1 MRPGAL
7 TRLAFGDFLD
17 RARKPAYAVTL
28 IAAVGLGYLAAPDR
42 GAKFAIVQVG
52 NYRGLYN
59 SAYIGMATAFAGAL
73 WLTLAGFYVVRNAVA
88 RDENT
93 RVGQLLAATPL
104 RTSTYVAAKF
114 LSNFLVLS
122 SMVGVLAVTALVMQF
137 ARDEVGSVDPGALL
151 LPFAVIALPL
161 MAMTAAAA
169 LLFETLPVLRTGV
182 GNILWFFVWM
192 VVAVAGQGE
201 KAPLGG
207 IGVYDVVE
215 SMRTQMAAQGLDTS
229 GGFSLGLTL
238 LDAPLRT
245 FEWTGFTPDA
255 GYLTTRLAVIA
266 LAVAVAL
273 APALW
278 FTRFDPARVAAPV
291 PGSRTTTEDTAAV
304 SAAPGQLTGLPPLR
318 EDYAPTAATAPRS
331 LPTTPVRS
339 GGSGLRLFAGELRIL
354 IQGVPV
360 YWWLGAAA
368 ITVAALAVPSTAV
381 SRAVLPAAWI
391 WPVLVWSRL
400 GTQQHEYGVESLL
413 GAYPTVRRRVLA
425 EWAAGLTLTVAVG
438 LGPLLRF
445 AVAADPQGV
454 AAWAGGALLIPSLA
468 LALGVL
474 SRTHRLFQAIYLPLW
489 YSAVNGFPVLD
500 YMGAV
505 RAADGALG
513 GPSPLAVAAVAMILV
528 AVVFGTAAARRA
540 RA

>member
-28 IAAVGLGYLAAPDR
+28 IAAVGLGYLAAPDQ

-73 WLTLAGFYVVRNAVA
+73 WLTLAGFYVVCNAVA
-88 RDENT
+88 RDEST

-122 SMVGVLAVTALVMQF
+122 SMVGVLAVTALVMQL

-151 LPFAVIALPL
+151 LPFVLIALPL
-161 MAMTAAAA
+161 MAMTAGAA
-169 LLFETLPVLRTGV
+169 LLFETLPVLRTGL
-182 GNILWFFVWM
+182 GNIVWFFVWM

-207 IGVYDVVE
+207 IGVHDVVE
-215 SMRTQMAAQGLDTS
+215 SMREQMQAQGLDTS

-245 FEWTGFTPDA
+245 FEWSGFTPDA
-255 GYLTTRLAVIA
+255 GYLATRLAVIA
-266 LAVAVAL
+266 LAVVTAL
-273 APALW
+273 VPVLW
-278 FTRFDPARVAAPV
+278 FTRFDPARVAAPLR
-291 PGSRTTTEDTAAV
+291 GGDTTTTEAHATPA
-304 SAAPGQLTGLPPLR
+304 QLSDLSPVR
-318 EDYAPTAATAPRS
+318 EEYAPTSATAPKT

-339 GGSGLRLFAGELRIL
+339 GGAGLRLFIGELRIL
-354 IQGVPV
+354 IQGVPL
-360 YWWLGAAA
+360 YWWLGTAA
-368 ITVAALAVPSTAV
+368 ITVVALAVPISAV
-381 SRAVLPAAWI
+381 SRAALPAAWI

-454 AAWAGGALLIPSLA
+454 AAWVGGALLIPSLA

-474 SRTHRLFQAIYLPLW
+474 GRTHRLFQAIYLPLW

-500 YMGAV
+500 YMGTV
-505 RAADGALG
+505 RAADGALN
-513 GPSPLAVAAVAMILV
+513 GPSPLAVAGVAVILV
-528 AVVFGTAAARRA
+528 AVVFATAAARRA